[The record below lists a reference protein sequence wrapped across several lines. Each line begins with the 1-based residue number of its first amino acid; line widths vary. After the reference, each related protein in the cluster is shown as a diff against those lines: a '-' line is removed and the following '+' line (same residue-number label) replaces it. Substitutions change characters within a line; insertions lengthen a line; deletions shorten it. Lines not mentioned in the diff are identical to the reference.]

1 MAGFVYRG
9 VEVDQLPSGW
19 YYARTGQGVARKTK
33 ASIKN
38 EIDRRKG
45 LGRKGNDRPR
55 VGRRRRQARENPGA
69 GFWIA
74 VGVGA
79 VAVGGVIYV
88 MTRPS
93 TAAAATNTTPPQPQ
107 INPPTNDAAVLKA
120 PSAPVTI
127 TVPAPPFQG
136 QTRTVTL
143 SPNPANV
150 ASDVARAHELA
161 AIGHGS
167 GKEGEYWAN
176 VAVVDGASQAQLS
189 QLRSDGYAV

>member
-1 MAGFVYRG
+1 MAGFRYRG

-33 ASIKN
+33 ESIKN

-45 LGRKGNDRPR
+45 LGRKGNNRPR
-55 VGRRRRQARENPGA
+55 VGRVRRQKARENPGA

-93 TAAAATNTTPPQPQ
+93 TAAASTTPPQPQ
-107 INPPTNDAAVLKA
+107 INPPTNDAATFK
-120 PSAPVTI
+120 APVTI
-127 TVPAPPFQG
+127 TFPAPPFNG
-136 QTRTVTL
+136 AMQTRTVV
-143 SPNPANV
+143 PNPANV
-150 ASDVARAHELA
+150 ASDVLHAHRLA

-167 GKEGEYWAN
+167 GKEGDLWAQMA
-176 VAVVDGASQAQLS
+176 VADGANAAQLS